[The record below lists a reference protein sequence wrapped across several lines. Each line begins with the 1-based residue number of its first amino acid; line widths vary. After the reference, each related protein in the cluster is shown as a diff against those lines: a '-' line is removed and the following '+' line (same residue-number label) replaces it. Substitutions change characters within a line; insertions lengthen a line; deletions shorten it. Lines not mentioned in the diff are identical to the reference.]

1 MRVLGIIPARYN
13 SSRFPGKP
21 LIDLKGKSMIQRVY
35 EGAKKSKLI
44 TELIVATDDLRIL
57 EEVKLPGSTARY
69 RKGVLYLDFY
79 IPQIKRAFEV
89 HGQQHYEFTPFFHK
103 APSDFVLAK
112 GKDQDK
118 IDWCELNSISLV
130 ALKYSDSD
138 DYWRNQIEQSF

>member
-1 MRVLGIIPARYN
+1 MKVKGINGKEYTWNLAKYNVFNNETRPRSKYHLRARN
-13 SSRFPGKP
+13 
-21 LIDLKGKSMIQRVY
+21 LLKEIFHSY
-35 EGAKKSKLI
+35 
-44 TELIVATDDLRIL
+44 RIL

-89 HGQQHYEFTPFFHK
+89 HGQQHYEFIPFFHK

-118 IDWCELNSISLV
+118 IDWCELNGISLV
-130 ALKYSDSD
+130 TLKYSDSD